1 MPSISGLG
9 VPIQNHMRELF
20 PQGVSDSDQAGR
32 PAGSPTSLK
41 ILLVDDDADDLMLVR
56 DLVEANGGNIR
67 CDTAGGFEEGL
78 EVIGQG
84 LHDAYLIDYRLGA
97 RTGLD
102 LIRET
107 APLATGPMV
116 LLTGM
121 GSESIDRRALSS
133 GAADYMPKLGLTTE
147 TVQRSI
153 RYAVETWR
161 ARRAAEEGE
170 ARYRSVFDGVPVGLF
185 RIGRGGRL
193 TEVNQTMV
201 ELLGYSDKES
211 LIGKPARD
219 LFDSEYEHFFDPLAP
234 GGGTEQ
240 IDVEVRLNDG
250 ASRWVSLTTEVVADS
265 SGTVSHI
272 EGAMSDITARRTAE
286 AEVALRGRL
295 LDEVP
300 SAVIVT
306 DLDGTCTYWNQFAE
320 TMYGWSASEAVGR
333 NVSELTVIAEEQS
346 VAEEVMGEIART
358 GHWEG
363 EFRVTR
369 RDGSTFPAQ
378 VSDSL
383 LLDEEGSPV
392 GVIGVSMDITA
403 RKEAEASLRDYE
415 ELHTKAFDASPIGK
429 AIVSVPDGKLTSVNS
444 ALCDFLGYT
453 PEELCEMTFADITH
467 PEDIQSDVN
476 EYEKLASGEM
486 DNYSMDK
493 RYVRSDGEVVWGQL
507 RGSLIRHADGSIRFG
522 LGQVVDIDQ
531 RKKAEERISFQASLL
546 DQVHHA
552 VLATDMSGTVIY
564 WNKQAEA
571 MYGWAADEIIGE
583 DLFEVTV
590 PESDPAVADMVVKA
604 LIEDGVWE
612 GEVELLHRDGSTFQ
626 AWASDT
632 LLTDSD
638 GNPSGVVGVKVDL
651 TELKQAEARL
661 RTQEILNRSLLESVE
676 VPIGIVDTEGH
687 VVASNPSWDVLVGS
701 SSGEDLAYLPASISV
716 EPSMEQDAIVEGIRR
731 VWEGTA
737 DEYDLEYIVRRGT
750 EERWMRLAA
759 RPIEDMGSV
768 IAHWDIT
775 DERFARQALE
785 ETIRMKDEFIAGIS
799 HELRTPL
806 SVVTGLAELLRNEE
820 HGQAELAEFHN
831 LIADQAQE
839 MALIV
844 EDLLTAGRIDS
855 DTLTIRREDLDLSR
869 EVEKVLLPWNRDDGT
884 RIRAELGAG
893 LRAFADPLRVRQIV
907 RNLVTNALRYGRSP
921 VLVKGMQVD
930 SHSVLQMIDHGD
942 GVPDWASDRVFD
954 QYVNFATGD
963 GQPSSVGLGLHVAR
977 RLARLMDGDLTYRRD
992 GPATVFE
999 LVLPNDGRGHGQD

>member
-1 MPSISGLG
+1 M
-9 VPIQNHMRELF
+9 PIQSDMRELF
-20 PQGVSDSDQAGR
+20 PQGESDPEQAGL
-32 PAGSPTSLK
+32 PAGSAASMK
-41 ILLVDDDADDLMLVR
+41 VLLVDDDADDLMLVR
-56 DLVEANGGNIR
+56 DLIEANGGNIR

-78 EVIGQG
+78 EVIGEG

-107 APLATGPMV
+107 APLASGPMV

-121 GSESIDRRALSS
+121 GSESIDRGALSS
-133 GAADYMPKLGLTTE
+133 GAADYMPKSGLTTE

-161 ARRAAEEGE
+161 ARRAAEEGK
-170 ARYRSVFDGVPVGLF
+170 ARYRSLFDGVPVGLF
-185 RIGRGGRL
+185 RIGRDGRL
-193 TEVNQTMV
+193 IEVNRTMV
-201 ELLGYSDKES
+201 ELLGYPDKDS
-211 LIGKPARD
+211 LVGELAGG
-219 LFDSEYEHFFDPLAP
+219 LFDENDEHLLDPLAP

-240 IDVEVRLNDG
+240 IDVEVRLNGG
-250 ASRWVSLTTEVVADS
+250 ASRWVTLTTQVVTDP
-265 SGTVSHI
+265 SGTISHI
-272 EGAMSDITARRTAE
+272 EGAMSDITARKAAE
-286 AEVALRGRL
+286 AEAALRGRL

-306 DLDGTCTYWNQFAE
+306 DLEGRCTYWNRFAE
-320 TMYGWSASEAVGR
+320 TMYGWSAAEAVGR
-333 NVSELTVIAEEQS
+333 DISELTVIAEERN
-346 VAEEVMGEIART
+346 VAEEIMAEIAHT

-363 EFRVTR
+363 EFKVAR

-383 LLDEEGSPV
+383 LLGDDGYPT
-392 GVIGVSMDITA
+392 GIIGVSMDVTA
-403 RKEAEASLRDYE
+403 RKEAESALREYE

-429 AIVSVPDGKLTSVNS
+429 AIVSVPDGKLISVNT

-453 PEELCEMTFADITH
+453 SEELSGMTFADITH
-467 PEDIQSDVN
+467 SEDIQTDLD
-476 EYEKLASGEM
+476 EYEKLASGEI
-486 DNYSMDK
+486 DSYSMDK
-493 RYVRSDGEVVWGQL
+493 RYVRSDGEVVWGQM
-507 RGSLIRHADGSIRFG
+507 RGSLIRASDGTIRFG
-522 LGQVVDIDQ
+522 LGQVVDIND

-552 VLATDMSGTVIY
+552 VLATDMSGSVTY

-571 MYGWAADEIIGE
+571 MYGWAADEILGRN
-583 DLFEVTV
+583 LFAMTLPEPDAAVT
-590 PESDPAVADMVVKA
+590 EMVVNA
-604 LIEDGVWE
+604 LTDHGVWE
-612 GEVELLHRDGSTFQ
+612 GEVELLHKDGSVFQ

-632 LLTDSD
+632 LLRDSD
-638 GNPSGVVGVKVDL
+638 GTPSGVVGVKVDL
-651 TELKQAEARL
+651 TELKQAKARA

-676 VPIGIVDTEGH
+676 VPIGIVDADGH
-687 VVASNPSWDVLVGS
+687 IVASNPSWDALIDGS
-701 SSGEDLAYLPASISV
+701 DDNAPAYLPASISV
-716 EPSMEQDAIVEGIRR
+716 DPSMERDVIVERIRQ
-731 VWEGTA
+731 VWEGMA
-737 DEYDLEYIVRRGT
+737 EEYNLEYMVRRGT

-759 RPIEDMGSV
+759 LPIKDMGSV

-806 SVVTGLAELLRNEE
+806 SVVAGLAELLRSEV
-820 HGQAELAEFHN
+820 HGRAELTEFHN

-855 DTLTIRREDLDLSR
+855 DTLTIRPEDLDLSS
-869 EVEKVLLPWNRDDGT
+869 EVEKVLLPWKRDDRTIVGT
-884 RIRAELGAG
+884 ELDAG

-907 RNLVTNALRYGRSP
+907 RNLVSNALKYGRSP
-921 VLVKGMQVD
+921 VLVKGIREG
-930 SHSVLQMIDHGD
+930 SHSILQVIDHGK
-942 GVPDWASDRVFD
+942 GVPEWASDRVFD
-954 QYVNFATGD
+954 QYVNFATAE

-977 RLARLMDGDLTYRRD
+977 RLARIMSGDLTYRRD

-999 LVLPNDGRGHGQD
+999 LVLPNNGQGP